1 DICQRS
7 VVLLGVRPLLA
18 CYVAVKMVRMS
29 AVFDTVGSR
38 GKVPTTKLMM
48 LLTLMES
55 ASRTQLRTL
64 VMLRRAC

>member
-1 DICQRS
+1 M
-7 VVLLGVRPLLA
+7 GVRPLLA